1 MLAYMKK
8 YFGDWPIRSKIM
20 LLTISVNTVTLFAV
34 VLAMYLIYQ
43 ADSLERINRSIGKNM
58 EIAEG
63 QVIEKIN
70 KILIDSFEL
79 TANHLFQV
87 CTKQENLSKQQYLNN
102 YLTLQNSLYKMTQSS
117 ELIDTVFVAHKQ
129 KNIYNLERLGMKQ
142 PEEVFY
148 GWELERIDGITF
160 LPACINP
167 YGDHGRVIP
176 LAIPVDEIEGL
187 NVPIIGTDMGKAEM
201 TIFVLL
207 SQERLQGLL
216 QSLNTVADSYLYL
229 ADDQAQGLSLV
240 LPESLARSLNQDMAA
255 DWGAVKE
262 KIGEERKDY
271 YLSFRSLPD
280 FPLKLVHLLPK
291 SVFGEVT
298 KKVRPIFLLIWL
310 LTSLLAAGM
319 TVLLSDVITKP
330 LLYIIQKVSANQRI
344 EKKAKYKDEIGI
356 LITALTGMY
365 ETIDR
370 QIQTI
375 EKQAEQVRT
384 AEMEMLTQQI
394 NPHFLYNVL
403 DNTRWKILAE
413 DKAAADIIEKLS
425 AFLRLSLNQGNR
437 ELPFEQEIRH
447 IQLYL
452 NIMAY
457 VERQDIRLLVD
468 CENALK
474 EYSIIHLILQPMVEN
489 SIKHGFS
496 EPFPETVGKEI
507 RIGFYQDGENLVLE
521 VTDNGKGMNI
531 AKMKACCGE
540 QVLAEDAPKSSIGLR
555 NVYLRLCR
563 RYNTAIKAEFFSIP
577 YVKNSICFYLPKE

>member
-1 MLAYMKK
+1 
-8 YFGDWPIRSKIM
+8 
-20 LLTISVNTVTLFAV
+20 
-34 VLAMYLIYQ
+34 
-43 ADSLERINRSIGKNM
+43 
-58 EIAEG
+58 
-63 QVIEKIN
+63 
-70 KILIDSFEL
+70 
-79 TANHLFQV
+79 
-87 CTKQENLSKQQYLNN
+87 
-102 YLTLQNSLYKMTQSS
+102 
-117 ELIDTVFVAHKQ
+117 
-129 KNIYNLERLGMKQ
+129 
-142 PEEVFY
+142 
-148 GWELERIDGITF
+148 
-160 LPACINP
+160 
-167 YGDHGRVIP
+167 
-176 LAIPVDEIEGL
+176 
-187 NVPIIGTDMGKAEM
+187 
-201 TIFVLL
+201 
-207 SQERLQGLL
+207 
-216 QSLNTVADSYLYL
+216 
-229 ADDQAQGLSLV
+229 
-240 LPESLARSLNQDMAA
+240 
-255 DWGAVKE
+255 
-262 KIGEERKDY
+262 
-271 YLSFRSLPD
+271 
-280 FPLKLVHLLPK
+280 
-291 SVFGEVT
+291 
-298 KKVRPIFLLIWL
+298 
-310 LTSLLAAGM
+310 
-319 TVLLSDVITKP
+319 
-330 LLYIIQKVSANQRI
+330 
-344 EKKAKYKDEIGI
+344 
-356 LITALTGMY
+356 MY

-540 QVLAEDAPKSSIGLR
+540 QVLADKSLFE
-555 NVYLRLCR
+555 
-563 RYNTAIKAEFFSIP
+563 EFYQKDFQQ
-577 YVKNSICFYLPKE
+577 VKDF

>member
-1 MLAYMKK
+1 MLARMKK

-20 LLTISVNTVTLFAV
+20 LLTISVNTVALFAV

-43 ADSLERINRSIGKNM
+43 ADALERTNRSIAKNM

-63 QVIEKIN
+63 QVVEKIN
-70 KILIDSFEL
+70 KILMDSFEL

-87 CTKQENLSKQQYLNN
+87 FTKQENLSKQQYLSN
-102 YLTLQNSLYKMTQSS
+102 YLTLQNSLYKLTQSS
-117 ELIDTVFVAHKQ
+117 VLIDTAFVVHKQ
-129 KNIYNLERLGMKQ
+129 KNIYNMEHFGMKQ
-142 PEEVFY
+142 PEEVFS
-148 GWELERIDGITF
+148 GWEWERIDGITF
-160 LPACINP
+160 LPACPNP
-167 YGDHGRVIP
+167 YGDHRKVIP
-176 LAIPVDEIEGL
+176 LAIPVDEIAGG
-187 NVPIIGTDMGKAEM
+187 NVPIIGTGMAKAEM

-229 ADDQAQGLSLV
+229 ADNQGQGLSLA
-240 LPESLARSLNQDMAA
+240 LPESLAQSLNQDMAEYL
-255 DWGAVKE
+255 GNTGKT
-262 KIGEERKDY
+262 IGQERKDY
-271 YLSFRSLPD
+271 YLSFLSLPD
-280 FPLKLVHLLPK
+280 FPLKLVHVLPK
-291 SVFGEVT
+291 SVLGAVL
-298 KKVRPIFLLIWL
+298 KKVQPIFLLIWL
-310 LTSLLAAGM
+310 FTLLLEAGM

-330 LLYIIQKVSANQRI
+330 LLYITKKISANQRI

-375 EKQAEQVRT
+375 EGQAEQVRT

-425 AFLRLSLNQGNR
+425 AFLRISLNQGNR

-452 NIMAY
+452 EIMSY
-457 VERQDIRLLVD
+457 VERQDIRLVLD
-468 CENALK
+468 CEEGLK
-474 EYSIIHLILQPMVEN
+474 GYSIIHLILQPMVEN
-489 SIKHGFS
+489 CIKHGFS
-496 EPFPETVGKEI
+496 ESFPEAIDKEI
-507 RIGFYQDGENLVLE
+507 RIGFHQREDSLVLE
-521 VTDNGKGMNI
+521 ITDNGKGMNI

-563 RYNTAIKAEFFSIP
+563 RYDTAIKVEFFSIP
-577 YVKNSICFYLPKE
+577 YVKNSICLYLPKE